1 MVRNFPRTNRRPA
14 GRNRTKAVAVV
25 LVSLGLLA
33 GISTTPPAMAGP
45 RDKELKHKKHKVDKK
60 VHGAKLELDHSSAA
74 LQQAQAQLDNAQ
86 AQLDTAQAHLAKTRG
101 ELAAAE
107 ALDRQMQ
114 EKLDAAIA
122 RLEQARAELEAGH
135 VKVAEQERELGRIV
149 VANYQTGDPSLMGL
163 SMVLTSQDPTELT
176 GQLNSVQNVID
187 KEDATL
193 SRLEATKVL
202 LAVQEQ
208 QVEEAKDEVAVRRQA
223 AAENLVKKQELEK
236 QAEAQELQVKNLVT
250 LREEAADKAEEA
262 RQADLATLRSLE
274 KEQNRIAEILRKRAE
289 AARRRGAGP
298 AAAPHNPP
306 RRPGGAHPGPRYP
319 GPRPRRES
327 AQPRRGH
334 PRGRGAA
341 AARGG
346 GAGGPPAANNA
357 SVGPVHS
364 NGFLDYPVPGNVT
377 SPYGW
382 RTHPI
387 YGYRSLHDG
396 IDIGAGCGTPI
407 RAVASGRVLQM
418 YYQSAWGNRIII
430 DHGFHKGAGL
440 ATISNHLSGYA
451 VHEGEWV
458 QRGQII
464 GYVGTTGWSTGC
476 HLHFTVMQNGSPV
489 DPMRW
494 L

>member
-289 AARRRGAGP
+289 AARRR
-298 AAAPHNPP
+298 
-306 RRPGGAHPGPRYP
+306 
-319 GPRPRRES
+319 
-327 AQPRRGH
+327 
-334 PRGRGAA
+334 AA
-341 AARGG
+341 AA
-346 GAGGPPAANNA
+346 AAAANNA

-387 YGYRSLHDG
+387 YGYWGLHDG
-396 IDIGAGCGTPI
+396 TDFSTGCGETM
-407 RAVASGRVLQM
+407 RAAGSGTVVNRYWSDV
-418 YYQSAWGNRIII
+418 YGNRLYL
-430 DHGFHKGAGL
+430 DLGKVNGKNM
-440 ATISNHLSGYA
+440 TVVYNHANGYR
-451 VHEGEWV
+451 VGV
-458 QRGQII
+458 GGKIKRGQKI
-464 GYVGTTGWSTGC
+464 GSAGSTGWSTGC
-476 HLHFTVMQNGSPV
+476 HLHFTVLLNGNPT
-489 DPMRW
+489 DPMKYM
-494 L
+494 